1 MAQDD
6 AQARRA
12 RLQAL
17 KEKHQRL
24 DQAPLPESPEIL
36 KKPDMES
43 TEPAQVM
50 EENVLGGRGLGGG
63 WGLFRNPPM
72 GEGGGDPQ
80 EVLER
85 FPRLREMLAQRRQG
99 RVAGGFGGGMGGRG
113 GRFRAALDRGT
124 ETPARPSPPTS
135 RTAPV
140 TTPPLLDDDIA
151 MTSESST
158 PFSTFSPEM
167 LSRYRAQLEKRI
179 DWLEETLDKG
189 LKELELIDKLQKR

>member
-36 KKPDMES
+36 RKPDLES
-43 TEPAQVM
+43 AEPAQVL
-50 EENVLGGRGLGGG
+50 EENALDGRGLGGG
-63 WGLFRNPPM
+63 RGLFRNPPM

-80 EVLER
+80 AVLER
-85 FPRLREMLAQRRQG
+85 FPRLREMLAQRRQQG
-99 RVAGGFGGGMGGRG
+99 RVAGGFGGGMGRG

-124 ETPARPSPPTS
+124 ETPARPSPPISQTVPE
-135 RTAPV
+135 AA
-140 TTPPLLDDDIA
+140 PPLLDDDIA

-189 LKELELIDKLQKR
+189 LKELELIGKLQKR